1 MCLSLILDL
10 SPLSALL
17 LGSRFVE
24 ILTQPTWAMILGKS
38 RKQNPP
44 KKILSKKTRETKSA
58 STQIWISTLLPAVF
72 DFLCP
77 LYLDPMVEAGG
88 VRGALI

>member
-44 KKILSKKTRETKSA
+44 KKSFPKKQERQRAQARKSGFQRFSRLFLISFA
-58 STQIWISTLLPAVF
+58 PST
-72 DFLCP
+72 
-77 LYLDPMVEAGG
+77 
-88 VRGALI
+88 